1 MQFGQVSAT
10 DMWVIIVIW
19 KCSDNY
25 AIHLL
30 PVLEQAENILNTA
43 LAPLIKINAALLSQ
57 LTTNTCLHEVLLN
70 KSVDMTL
77 RSNAL

>member
-1 MQFGQVSAT
+1 M
-10 DMWVIIVIW
+10 
-19 KCSDNY
+19 
-25 AIHLL
+25 